1 MRPIRVLVVDDSAI
15 VRKILTERLAAQPD
29 IEVAGAAPDPY
40 VARDK
45 ILALKPD
52 VLTLDIEMPR
62 MDGLSFLRKLMKY
75 HPLPVV
81 VVSSLSAQGSR
92 MALEAIE
99 AGAVDVMG
107 KPGGPYSV
115 EDVEFELAEKI
126 RVAARVKLKP
136 KAAAERPQP
145 PAPAWQLKG
154 ECRRRVVAVGAST
167 GGTEALRTLL
177 ELLPP
182 ETPPVLVVQHMPPH
196 FTEAFARRLNEVCR
210 GLEVR
215 EAADGDGLR
224 PGLALVAPGDYH
236 LLLRRNGTGYA
247 VSLKK
252 GPKVF
257 HQRPSVDVLFQSAAE
272 VAGAKGVGIILTGM
286 GKDGAAGLL
295 KMRQAGAVTLAQ
307 DEATS
312 VVYGMPGEAVRLGA
326 AGKVLPI
333 WRMAQGLLDAV
344 MS

>member
-15 VRKILTERLAAQPD
+15 VRKILTEKLAAQPD

-126 RVAARVKLKP
+126 RAAARVKLKP
-136 KAAAERPQP
+136 RVATERPRT
-145 PAPAWQLKG
+145 PAAVLRLRG
-154 ECRRRVVAVGAST
+154 ECLRRVVAVGAST

-177 ELLPP
+177 EPLPP
-182 ETPPVLVVQHMPPH
+182 ETPPVLVVQHMPAH
-196 FTEAFARRLNEVCR
+196 FTEAFAGKLNEVCR

-215 EAADGDGLR
+215 EAADGDQLR

-236 LLLRRNGTGYA
+236 LLLRRNGAGYA

-295 KMRQAGAVTLAQ
+295 RMREVGAATLAQ

-312 VVYGMPGEAVRLGA
+312 VVYGMPGEAARLGA
-326 AGKVLPI
+326 AGTVLPI
-333 WRMAQGLLDAV
+333 GRMAEGLLEAL